1 MPGVVPALV
10 FTWMWLWMSPCAHA
24 NAWPARD
31 EASAT
36 VSTAALTLKNL
47 FTLSVLLYVTIK
59 KAKKK
64 TTEMTEDVKY
74 FPNA

>member
-31 EASAT
+31 SAT

-74 FPNA
+74 FPDA

>member
-1 MPGVVPALV
+1 MLMLMPRLSRG
-10 FTWMWLWMSPCAHA
+10 
-24 NAWPARD
+24 
-31 EASAT
+31 EASGT

-47 FTLSVLLYVTIK
+47 FTLSVFLYVTIK

-64 TTEMTEDVKY
+64 ATEMTEDVKY

>member
-1 MPGVVPALV
+1 MLMLMPGL
-10 FTWMWLWMSPCAHA
+10 S
-24 NAWPARD
+24 RD
-31 EASAT
+31 EASTT
-36 VSTAALTLKNL
+36 VGTAALILKNL

-64 TTEMTEDVKY
+64 ATEMIEDVKY